1 MALMVAI
8 IVLGPVLILGQIM
21 AVAVLECLLLAWQ
34 QYHKLLAMCRP
45 HQAAAVGSQPTHPK
59 FDSLFS
65 HEQVKSLQFPR
76 RIHESHE
83 VIRREGATPTNSNRH
98 RLCV

>member
-1 MALMVAI
+1 MVCQANNRAKANIMDTSKRLIRMALMVAI

-59 FDSLFS
+59 FRPVRF
-65 HEQVKSLQFPR
+65 
-76 RIHESHE
+76 
-83 VIRREGATPTNSNRH
+83 N
-98 RLCV
+98 